1 MPRYIDTYRREQRD
15 REEKRKQERAY
26 RDAVSYGVYRAGCN
40 ADKVDYEM
48 VSQAM
53 REGVPAQH
61 TAAAEVKRQQEAER
75 VKRQAIEDAL
85 MEDEVPH
92 GSDED

>member
-1 MPRYIDTYRREQRD
+1 MPRYIDSHRKEQEARED
-15 REEKRKQERAY
+15 RRKQERAY

-53 REGVPAQH
+53 RDGVPAQH
-61 TAAAEVKRQQEAER
+61 VAAAEAQRQKEAAR
-75 VKRQAIEDAL
+75 VKRQAIEDA
-85 MEDEVPH
+85 MVEDEETQT
-92 GSDED
+92 DED